1 MAHSAGNHGAALAAA
16 AQGRG
21 VPCTVVVPRDTP
33 GVKVRNIARYGAKVV
48 LCEPTQQA
56 RIETAEAEAARKG
69 GAHIVP
75 PYEDAAVIAGQGTI
89 ALELLQE
96 P

>member
-1 MAHSAGNHGAALAAA
+1 M
-16 AQGRG
+16 
-21 VPCTVVVPRDTP
+21 
-33 GVKVRNIARYGAKVV
+33 V

-56 RIETAEAEAARKG
+56 RIETAEAEAVRMG

-96 P
+96 LP